1 MKRHALDEF
10 GFYKGHVLA
19 ILHASHNEAAFH
31 HRMCLWA
38 LYFPYFTSTTRVCR
52 GTCPNCHAQRSLSA
66 RQQRRNSLRSAC
78 IAKHIRGNAGKCL
91 THQGIN
97 GLGHPGRG
105 WGPEECHPGVNGFGA
120 VVDMA

>member
-66 RQQRRNSLRSAC
+66 RQQRRNSLRSTRVSKGVC
-78 IAKHIRGNAGKCL
+78 GHTRQVLSHQSVHGSPDPGGRWGLEERNTCL
-91 THQGIN
+91 H
-97 GLGHPGRG
+97 GLR
-105 WGPEECHPGVNGFGA
+105 A